1 MAAAQ
6 CALRWAAGADLMVL
20 AGSVRGAGKWAAQL
34 ASPVSGQ
41 VCVRHGHAMLWQNVA
56 LKGLPG
62 CDGM

>member
-20 AGSVRGAGKWAAQL
+20 AGSVRGAGKWAARL
-34 ASPVSGQ
+34 VLH
-41 VCVRHGHAMLWQNVA
+41 VCSRCACGTGM
-56 LKGLPG
+56 PC

>member
-6 CALRWAAGADLMVL
+6 RVLRWAAADLMVL

-41 VCVRHGHAMLWQNVA
+41 VCVRHGHAVL
-56 LKGLPG
+56 
-62 CDGM
+62 